1 MTNPIIT
8 GIVATFDRDNI
19 DTDQIIPTEYLKSIK
34 KFGFGDFL
42 FDGWRYLDEGRLD
55 MVSDE
60 RSKNHEFILNKEP
73 YTNSEILLTRDNFGC
88 GSSREH
94 AVWALRDFGFK
105 AVIASSFGDIFY
117 NNCFKNSVLPIILTK
132 DEINHLFEICSSSP
146 TNFEIDLMEKNIKF
160 DGESSYS
167 FDVKESLLDRIVN
180 NLDDVDI
187 TLKHKNHIEAFEQTR
202 RTRRPWLFDYS
213 NGVLE
218 WQRKYEF
225 FQEMG

>member
-146 TNFEIDLMEKNIKF
+146 TNFEIDLMKKNIKF

-187 TLKHKNHIEAFEQTR
+187 TLKHKNYIEAFEQTR
-202 RTRRPWLFDYS
+202 RTQRPWLFDYS
-213 NGVLE
+213 N
-218 WQRKYEF
+218 
-225 FQEMG
+225 

>member
-1 MTNPIIT
+1 MTNSVIT

-55 MVSDE
+55 MTAED
-60 RSKNHEFILNKEP
+60 RSKNHDFILNKEP
-73 YTNSEILLTRDNFGC
+73 FTNAEILLARDNFGC

-117 NNCFKNSVLPIILTK
+117 NNCFKNSVLPIKLSK
-132 DEINHLFEICSSSP
+132 EEINHLFEISKSP
-146 TNFEIDLMEKNIKF
+146 SVNFQIDLQRKNLQF
-160 DGESSYS
+160 GHDSSYS
-167 FDVKESLLDRIVN
+167 FDVKDSLLDRIIN
-180 NLDDVDI
+180 NLDNVDI
-187 TLKHKNHIEAFEQTR
+187 TLKHKSDIEIFEQTR
-202 RTRRPWLFDYS
+202 RNQRPWLFDYT
-213 NGVLE
+213 N
-218 WQRKYEF
+218 
-225 FQEMG
+225 